1 MFCFQTS
8 TSITAYF
15 VTDKILIFER
25 FHGLLEENRLPALYL
40 SSVQMCQR
48 NNTPKKKNSTT
59 QSIRRCHSECLLALF
74 PLSFDRSV
82 DFNLKMSET
91 ESPELKYCRTSTS
104 KSIDV
109 KLYNHFLGNVKVLI
123 E

>member
-15 VTDKILIFER
+15 ATDKILIFER

-48 NNTPKKKNSTT
+48 NNTPKKKIVQHNQFDDVI
-59 QSIRRCHSECLLALF
+59 QSVYSHCFHY
-74 PLSFDRSV
+74 PLIDR
-82 DFNLKMSET
+82 
-91 ESPELKYCRTSTS
+91 
-104 KSIDV
+104 
-109 KLYNHFLGNVKVLI
+109 
-123 E
+123 